1 MVDNMPSSDN
11 SSIVERIKAVEITT
25 ENNKELLDKANAD
38 IDKLVDH
45 VNSSMKNAKEI
56 SNIKKEMSD
65 MKATINIGRG
75 AVRTLVWVGTII
87 TAIIGAVKI
96 GESV

>member
-1 MVDNMPSSDN
+1 MPSSDN

>member
-1 MVDNMPSSDN
+1 MTSDEKQCL
-11 SSIVERIKAVEITT
+11 SRLE
-25 ENNKELLDKANAD
+25 
-38 IDKLVDH
+38 DKLDH
-45 VNSSMKNAKEI
+45 IHKDVEKNAKEI

-65 MKATINIGRG
+65 IKATINIGRG
-75 AVRTLVWVGTII
+75 AVRTLIWLGTII

>member
-1 MVDNMPSSDN
+1 MTLD
-11 SSIVERIKAVEITT
+11 EKQC
-25 ENNKELLDKANAD
+25 LLRLE
-38 IDKLVDH
+38 DKLDH
-45 VNSSMKNAKEI
+45 IHKDVEKNAKEI
-56 SNIKKEMSD
+56 SNIKQEMSD

>member
-1 MVDNMPSSDN
+1 MTSD
-11 SSIVERIKAVEITT
+11 EKQC
-25 ENNKELLDKANAD
+25 LLRLE
-38 IDKLVDH
+38 DKLDH
-45 VNSSMKNAKEI
+45 IHKDVEKNAKEI

-96 GESV
+96 GESVWLDY

>member
-1 MVDNMPSSDN
+1 MTSD
-11 SSIVERIKAVEITT
+11 EKQC
-25 ENNKELLDKANAD
+25 LLRLE
-38 IDKLVDH
+38 DKLDH
-45 VNSSMKNAKEI
+45 IHKDVEKNAKEI

-87 TAIIGAVKI
+87 ISIIGAVKI